1 MSDRLAYI
9 DAYFQKELNETERK
23 AFEQECTTNEN
34 FAEEVANYI
43 MARQVVR
50 EHLLEQKQEQWK
62 AAPGQNENG
71 VQKEKTQVIKLIVK
85 KILPFA
91 IAAAVLFAV
100 AMLYLNSGNNSQQ
113 YASKYVSEHCIRINP
128 TMSTDKDSLSTAIE
142 AYNNKEYKQALKY
155 FSAMQK
161 SNPADPD
168 LIKYAGFVYLMTKD
182 YDNALQ
188 QFNELAGIQDMKNN
202 PGRFLSAVALILRNK
217 EGDKAAAK
225 ISLQQV
231 IDKKLDG
238 YEDAGKL
245 IEGL

>member
-34 FAEEVANYI
+34 FAEEVANYV

-50 EHLLEQKQEQWK
+50 EQLLKQKQEEWK
-62 AAPGQNENG
+62 SIAHDGRL
-71 VQKEKTQVIKLIVK
+71 QKEKTPVRKLIVK
-85 KILPFA
+85 RILPFA
-91 IAAAVLFAV
+91 IAASVLFAV
-100 AMLYLNSGNNSQQ
+100 VMLYMNNGNNPQQ
-113 YASKYVSEHCIRINP
+113 YASKYVSEHYIRINP
-128 TMSTDKDSLSTAIE
+128 TMSTTKDSLSTAIE
-142 AYNNKEYKQALKY
+142 AYNNKEYQQALKY

-168 LIKYAGFVYLMTKD
+168 LIKYSGFVYLMTKE

-188 QFNELAGIQDMKNN
+188 QFNELAGIEDIKNN
-202 PGRFLSAVALILRNK
+202 PGRFLSAVTLILRNK
-217 EGDKAAAK
+217 DGDKAAAK
-225 ISLQQV
+225 QLLQQV
-231 IDKKLDG
+231 IDKKLEG

-245 IEGL
+245 VEGL